1 MISRRA
7 EPLIPFDPAPAGKT
21 VLAVEEVCKHFSG
34 KGALFGKSRVIE
46 AVDRVTLHIG
56 ASETVGLVGESGS
69 GKSTL
74 GRAILQLDRP
84 TAGTVMLDG
93 RIISTL
99 SDRELRPLRRD
110 MQMIF
115 QDPQSSLNP
124 RMKVGAIIAEPLE
137 IAGDISGR
145 RALRER
151 VHQLLDL
158 VRLPASAAERYPY
171 EFSGGQRQRIGI
183 ARAIALNPKLVV
195 ADEAVSSLDVSIQ
208 AQVINLLT
216 DLQSELKF
224 ACLFIAHDL
233 AVVRH
238 IADRIAVMF
247 LGRIVE
253 LAPTDSLFERP
264 RHPYTRALLDAV
276 PIPDPEVEAHRRR
289 EAAPIVRR
297 RYPWQLTEVEP
308 GHFVAPS
315 EPEAPR

>member
-1 MISRRA
+1 MNQPMSQHASKPI
-7 EPLIPFDPAPAGKT
+7 L
-21 VLAVEEVCKHFSG
+21 LADNVSKYFFG
-34 KGALFGKSRVIE
+34 KGSLFGGSRVIE
-46 AVDRVTLHIG
+46 AVDQVSLHI
-56 ASETVGLVGESGS
+56 APSETLGLVGESGS

-74 GRAILQLDRP
+74 GRALLQLDPP
-84 TAGTVMLDG
+84 TAGKVLLDG
-93 RIISTL
+93 RTISGL
-99 SDRELRPLRRD
+99 SDRDLRPLRRH

-124 RMKVGAIIAEPLE
+124 RMSVGSIIAEPLQ
-137 IAGDISGR
+137 IAREFKDRQS
-145 RALRER
+145 LRKR
-151 VHQLLDL
+151 VHELLDL
-158 VRLPASAAERYPY
+158 VRLPTSAASRYPY

-183 ARAIALNPKLVV
+183 ARAIALNPKLII

-208 AQVINLLT
+208 AQVINLLM
-216 DLQSELKF
+216 DLQKEFKF

-253 LAPTDSLFERP
+253 LAPSDVLFENP

-276 PIPDPEVEAHRRR
+276 PIPDPEVEARRKR
-289 EAAPIVRR
+289 EIGPIIRR
-297 RYPWQLTEVEP
+297 RYPSALTEVAP

-315 EPEAPR
+315 EPETTQ